1 MTKKERLMKEHLVE
15 WYQHSPI
22 QHPFSVTITMK
33 QRLNSF
39 QLDSIRT
46 STNTKHFLNRLNKK
60 MFGNKT
66 KRFGVKVDS
75 FVVVEGDTDHR
86 LHTHLIIGR
95 PSHITHDQF
104 VSLISQ
110 SVEKTQWGYNQI
122 DIQKLETDL
131 DHMKWFF
138 YLLKERSKTDLQSNI
153 DWLNTHISSMS

>member
-1 MTKKERLMKEHLVE
+1 MNEKQRLMKSELAE
-15 WYQHSPI
+15 WYQHSQI
-22 QHPFSVTITMK
+22 QNPYSVTITLK

-39 QLDSIRT
+39 NLDSIRT

-60 MFGNKT
+60 VFGNRS

-75 FVVVEGDTDHR
+75 FVVTEGDVDHR

-95 PSHITHDQF
+95 PSHITHEVF

-110 SVEKTQWGYNQI
+110 TVGKTQWGYNQI
-122 DIQKLETDL
+122 DIQKLDTDL
-131 DHMKWFF
+131 DHSKWFF
-138 YLLKERSKTDLQSNI
+138 YLLKDRSKTDLQSNI